1 MNAARTLLY
10 RTLQIGQSMIWPVK
24 SPVSSRST
32 KMSVYTDSTVDSV
45 LSGLARREPVKKTL
59 MQDEQNRFLTLLTTQ
74 LRNQDPMNPLDN
86 ANLTMQLA
94 QMSTVDGI
102 ERLNQLVQS
111 LMESKD
117 LTDSTALI
125 GRGVLV
131 EGKGLGL
138 TEAGAIGGFDLSAP
152 ADRVTV
158 TVYDASGQVV
168 TKLEFSE
175 VTAGSHNYIW
185 DGLAEDGS
193 EAAQG
198 LYIVSVSA
206 SRNGAPVGVEP
217 LQFGPVTAVVRG
229 PNGADLQIGSLGIFR
244 LDSIRQIL

>member
-1 MNAARTLLY
+1 
-10 RTLQIGQSMIWPVK
+10 
-24 SPVSSRST
+24 
-32 KMSVYTDSTVDSV
+32 MSVYTDATVNSV
-45 LSGLARREPVKKTL
+45 LSGLARKEPVKNSL

-86 ANLTMQLA
+86 ADLTMQLA

-102 ERLNQLVQS
+102 ERLNRLVQS

-117 LTDSTALI
+117 LTDSTAMI

-138 TEAGAIGGFDLSAP
+138 TEAGAIGGFELNMP
-152 ADRVTV
+152 ADKVTI

-168 TKLEFSE
+168 TKLEFSD

-185 DGLAEDGS
+185 DGLAADGS
-193 EAAQG
+193 EAAKG
-198 LYIVSVSA
+198 MYT
-206 SRNGAPVGVEP
+206 VGVAATSGGASVPVTP

-229 PNGADLQIGSLGIFR
+229 PNGADLQVGPLGIYR
-244 LDSIRQIL
+244 LNDVRQIL

>member
-1 MNAARTLLY
+1 M
-10 RTLQIGQSMIWPVK
+10 S
-24 SPVSSRST
+24 
-32 KMSVYTDSTVDSV
+32 SVYSDSTINSV
-45 LSGLARREPVKKTL
+45 LSGLARKEPVKSTL

-86 ANLTMQLA
+86 ADLTMQLA

-102 ERLNQLVQS
+102 ERLNKLVQS
-111 LMESKD
+111 LMESRD
-117 LTDSTALI
+117 LADSTAMI

-138 TEAGAIGGFDLSAP
+138 TEAGAIGGFELYMP
-152 ADRVTV
+152 ADKVTV

-168 TKLEFSE
+168 TKLEFSD

-185 DGLAEDGS
+185 DGLAADGS
-193 EAAQG
+193 AAAQG
-198 LYIVSVSA
+198 MYTVAVSA
-206 SRNGAPVGVEP
+206 SQNGAPVVVNP

-229 PNGADLQIGSLGIFR
+229 PNGADLQVGPLGIYK
-244 LDSIRQIL
+244 LDDVRQVL

>member
-1 MNAARTLLY
+1 
-10 RTLQIGQSMIWPVK
+10 
-24 SPVSSRST
+24 
-32 KMSVYTDSTVDSV
+32 MSVYTDATVNSV
-45 LSGLARREPVKKTL
+45 LSGLARKEPVKNSL

-86 ANLTMQLA
+86 ADLTMQLA

-102 ERLNQLVQS
+102 ERLNRLVQS

-117 LTDSTALI
+117 LTDSTAMI

-138 TEAGAIGGFDLSAP
+138 TEAGAIGGFELNMP

-158 TVYDASGQVV
+158 TIYDASGQVV
-168 TKLEFSE
+168 TKLEFSD
-175 VTAGSHNYIW
+175 VTAGSHNYVW
-185 DGLAEDGS
+185 DGLTADGS
-193 EAAQG
+193 EAALG
-198 LYIVSVSA
+198 MYTVGVAATSG
-206 SRNGAPVGVEP
+206 GAPILANP

-229 PNGADLQIGSLGIFR
+229 PSGADLQLGSLGIYR
-244 LDSIRQIL
+244 LNDVRQIL